1 MSNPNIPKN
10 KKSFNNIY
18 KIISSLDI
26 GQSCYNQLRSVQK
39 SNLRTGNDHNF
50 GDEGAGDEDE
60 SLRRMLEGSD
70 KGEVVKKVQRQ
81 MLLVVDNVEYCFE
94 GVIFFMMA
102 HFRFR

>member
-60 SLRRMLEGSD
+60 LLRRMLEGSD

-81 MLLVVDNVEYCFE
+81 MLLVVDDVEYCFE